1 MRQKTI
7 LHCIASHAAAQPD
20 KAALCEARKS
30 ISYGEYWHRI
40 KCTAKAL
47 TERGVLRGTHV
58 MLPAKQTIDYLT
70 VFSAL
75 QYIGAFPIPLEKS
88 TSPERIAEIC
98 RQVDGEFLISDREAE
113 GCRFI
118 NAKELI
124 AAAEKCVEAELP
136 LPEADDLSMMM
147 YTTGT
152 TGASKGVVMRHF
164 NDVAIAENVAV
175 GTEMKKNNVEVLP
188 MPLNH
193 SFAIRRYQADMLNGS
208 TVCLMD
214 GLVYIGTLWKM
225 MSKYG
230 VTSLALAPAGLRM
243 IFNLSGDRI
252 AEYASQLD
260 YIQLGSAPLPE
271 TDKQKLIS
279 LLPDIRMYNIYG
291 SSEAGCSSIVN
302 FNSPDGCAGSIG
314 RPTVNSV
321 IRFTDN
327 DGNLMEST
335 NKEHPGL
342 LAWGGDIVAGG
353 YYNAPDITAE
363 TFRDGFVQTRD
374 IAYLDE
380 QGRCILCGRADDVIN
395 VGGSKV
401 APLEVEECA
410 MNYPG
415 VSECACMPIP
425 DNVTGQAPV
434 LFVVEK
440 EGYIKEELAE
450 MLASRLEFYKI
461 PKKIITVSDL
471 PKTFNGKLLRR
482 EIENKMEEWLKEN

>member
-7 LHCIASHAAAQPD
+7 LHYIAAHAQSQPE
-20 KAALCEARKS
+20 KLALCEARKS
-30 ISYGEYWHRI
+30 ISYGEYWHKI
-40 KCTAKAL
+40 KCTATAL
-47 TERGVLRGTHV
+47 AKKDVRRSAHV
-58 MLPAKQTIDYLT
+58 MLTARQTIDYLT
-70 VFSAL
+70 AFSAL

-88 TSPERIAEIC
+88 TSPERIAEIAG
-98 RQVDGEFLISDREAE
+98 QVDGEFLISDKEAE
-113 GCRFI
+113 GIRFI
-118 NAKELI
+118 NARELTEE
-124 AAAEKCVEAELP
+124 AENCQEAELEFP
-136 LPEADDLSMMM
+136 KADDLSMMM

-152 TGASKGVVMRHF
+152 TGASKGVVMRHI
-164 NDVAIAENVAV
+164 NDVAIAENVV
-175 GTEMKKNNVEVLP
+175 IGTGMKSDNVEVLP

-193 SFAIRRYQADMLNGS
+193 SFAIRRCQSCMLNGS

-225 MSKYG
+225 MAKYG

-252 AEYASQLD
+252 AEYATQLD

-271 TDKQKLIS
+271 TDKQRLIY
-279 LLPDIRMYNIYG
+279 LLPNVRMYNIYG

-302 FNSPDGCAGSIG
+302 FNSPDGIPGSIG

-321 IRFTDN
+321 IRLTDS
-327 DGNLMEST
+327 DGNIMEST
-335 NKEHPGL
+335 DREHPGL
-342 LAWGGDIVAGG
+342 LAWGGDIVADG
-353 YYNAPDITAE
+353 YYNALEISAE
-363 TFRDGFVQTRD
+363 TFKDGFVQTKD

-410 MNYPG
+410 MNYSG
-415 VSECACMPIP
+415 ISECACMPIP
-425 DNVTGQAPV
+425 DDVTGQAPV

-440 EGYIKEELAE
+440 AGYKKEELAE
-450 MLASRLEFYKI
+450 MLEDRLEFYKI
-461 PKKIITVSDL
+461 PRRIISVPEL

-482 EIENKMEEWLKEN
+482 EIKNKMEEWLKEN